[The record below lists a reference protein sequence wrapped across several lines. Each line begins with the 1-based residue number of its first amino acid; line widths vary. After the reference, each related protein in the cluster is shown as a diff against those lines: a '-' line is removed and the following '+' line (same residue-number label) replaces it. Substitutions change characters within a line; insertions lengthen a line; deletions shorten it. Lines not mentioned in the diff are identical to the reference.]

1 MKPKRRRSGQEV
13 EQVSVRVLVRDVIQ
27 EATRRSEEVGLS
39 LSDAVE
45 SVLHEIAWSRGLA
58 WTNED
63 IARLKFFVLAWAAV
77 TLET

>member
-1 MKPKRRRSGQEV
+1 MKSERRRSGQEV

-27 EATRRSEEVGLS
+27 EATRLSEEVGLP
-39 LSDAVE
+39 LADAVE
-45 SVLHEIAWSRGLA
+45 SVLHEIAWARGLK

-63 IARLKFFVLAWAAV
+63 IARLKFFVLAWSSV